1 MTSIP
6 ERGDLHVITDVHR
19 SRAAELATI
28 AQDVADFEGVGII
41 GFVLWGTDHND
52 GTQFAIL
59 YIYVNVATFDEEW
72 DFCMHSSLFNACAE
86 VILSDDDDTIIFATG
101 NAEEYEAVMA
111 A

>member
-1 MTSIP
+1 MAIP

-19 SRAAELATI
+19 ARAAELATI
-28 AQDVADFEGVGII
+28 AQDVADVEGVGII

-72 DFCMHSSLFNACAE
+72 GFYMHSPLFNACSDI
-86 VILSDDDDTIIFATG
+86 ILSDDDDTIVIATG
-101 NAEEYEAVMA
+101 NAADYTHVMR
-111 A
+111 